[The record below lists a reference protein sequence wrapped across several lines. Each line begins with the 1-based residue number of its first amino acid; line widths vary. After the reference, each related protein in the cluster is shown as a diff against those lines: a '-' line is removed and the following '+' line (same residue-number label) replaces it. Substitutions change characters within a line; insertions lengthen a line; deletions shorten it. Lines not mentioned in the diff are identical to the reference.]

1 MKFIVTNETLQT
13 ELALLSSVAG
23 GKSNSIPVLQ
33 NILIESI
40 DDSSLKLTSSDLD
53 VTLYCQAEARVTKP
67 GKVLLPLA
75 KLLAITKTLP
85 KTADLNFRSIDN
97 GGANLT
103 FERAAF
109 KLLGPDAGQYPELP
123 EPKAS
128 SITIPA
134 NAFRSMI
141 ESTIYAITQEESRY
155 ALSGAKI
162 EINKEGMRMVT
173 TDGHRLALIESKEV
187 TADET
192 LELLIPKKALAELS
206 KITNGHEGP
215 LSFSTDE
222 NHIYFQVGTRT
233 LISRLIYGQFPNYE
247 MVIPKENN
255 LIVRMSAAAVR
266 EAIKRIALMADERSH
281 AIKLE
286 IKQNEIRITA
296 QSPDEGEAAEAIP
309 AEYDGEEITIG
320 FNSNYL
326 LDYYRLFQNGTA
338 IKMELKDGNSQIRMQ
353 PAESIEAAP
362 VSIIMPMRI

>member
-1 MKFIVTNETLQT
+1 MKFIVNNETLQT

-23 GKSNSIPVLQ
+23 GKGNSIPVLQ

-53 VTLYCQAEARVTKP
+53 VTLYCQAQARVTEP

-85 KTADLNFRSIDN
+85 KSADLNFESLDN

-109 KLLGPDAGQYPELP
+109 KLLGPDAEQYPELP

-134 NAFRSMI
+134 HAFRAMI
-141 ESTIYAITQEESRY
+141 EATIYAITQEESRY
-155 ALSGAKI
+155 ALSGARV

-173 TDGHRLALIESKEV
+173 TDGHRLALIDSKEV
-187 TADET
+187 TAAEA

-206 KITNGHEGP
+206 KISNGHEGHFG
-215 LSFSTDE
+215 FSTDE

-233 LISRLIYGQFPNYE
+233 LISRLVYGQFPNYE

-255 LIVRMSAAAVR
+255 LIVKMSAAAFR
-266 EAIKRIALMADERSH
+266 EAIKRIALMADDRSH
-281 AIKLE
+281 AIQLE
-286 IKQNEIRITA
+286 IKPDQIRITA
-296 QSPDEGEAAEAIP
+296 QSPDEGEAVETIP
-309 AEYDGEEITIG
+309 AEFEGEEITIG
-320 FNSNYL
+320 FNGAYL

-338 IKMELKDGNSQIRMQ
+338 IKMELKDANSQVRMQ
-353 PAESIEAAP
+353 PAEPTEPAP

>member
-1 MKFIVTNETLQT
+1 MKFTITNETLQT

-53 VTLYCQAEARVTKP
+53 
-67 GKVLLPLA
+67 
-75 KLLAITKTLP
+75 ITKTLP
-85 KTADLNFRSIDN
+85 KTADLNFKSLDN

-109 KLLGPDAGQYPELP
+109 KLLGPDAEQYPELP

-155 ALSGAKI
+155 ALSGAKV
-162 EINKEGMRMVT
+162 EINKEGIRMVT

-192 LELLIPKKALAELS
+192 LELLIPKKTLAELS

-233 LISRLIYGQFPNYE
+233 LISRLTYGHFPNYE
-247 MVIPKENN
+247 LVIPKENN
-255 LIVRMSAAAVR
+255 LIVTMSAAAFR
-266 EAIKRIALMADERSH
+266 EAITR
-281 AIKLE
+281 
-286 IKQNEIRITA
+286 
-296 QSPDEGEAAEAIP
+296 
-309 AEYDGEEITIG
+309 
-320 FNSNYL
+320 
-326 LDYYRLFQNGTA
+326 
-338 IKMELKDGNSQIRMQ
+338 
-353 PAESIEAAP
+353 
-362 VSIIMPMRI
+362 

>member
-1 MKFIVTNETLQT
+1 MPLDDHGSRSLRVERTKLKNEIHRYQRNPTNRT
-13 ELALLSSVAG
+13 SPSIKRRR

-103 FERAAF
+103 FERAGF

-206 KITNGHEGP
+206 KITNGHEDP
-215 LSFSTDE
+215 
-222 NHIYFQVGTRT
+222 
-233 LISRLIYGQFPNYE
+233 
-247 MVIPKENN
+247 
-255 LIVRMSAAAVR
+255 
-266 EAIKRIALMADERSH
+266 
-281 AIKLE
+281 
-286 IKQNEIRITA
+286 
-296 QSPDEGEAAEAIP
+296 
-309 AEYDGEEITIG
+309 
-320 FNSNYL
+320 
-326 LDYYRLFQNGTA
+326 
-338 IKMELKDGNSQIRMQ
+338 
-353 PAESIEAAP
+353 
-362 VSIIMPMRI
+362 